1 MTHPEIETLRARAV
15 AAILE
20 KRSGVAY
27 EQAIAVVLLANEL
40 EFDRAYSRHL
50 AGRLIGLLA
59 QERDRLERAG
69 DHDGAAAV
77 LGEIDRLVPDRG
89 VA

>member
-1 MTHPEIETLRARAV
+1 MTHVEIQIARDSAERT
-15 AAILE
+15 IRE
-20 KRSGVAY
+20 KRGGAAY
-27 EQAIAVVLLANEL
+27 EMACHVLALCNAIEW
-40 EFDRAYSRHL
+40 ERAYSRHL